1 MGPELIAIL
10 FGVFVVL
17 ALSVQGL
24 LFLADQLTE
33 DTAEKAERAVLNEVS
48 TGVKEEYESFD
59 EWEQSQILFLAD
71 DVKEFEKTVKMW
83 RPED

>member
-48 TGVKEEYESFD
+48 TDVKEEYESFD